1 MSDSYE
7 TYQGCYGERVGYA
20 KLERFI
26 EDAFL
31 LDDADEKAGAERFAT
46 CVWGHT
52 GIGKSSCVKQ
62 FAKKP
67 VDWRGKRYEGY
78 DVRSIPI
85 AQFEEMGD
93 LHGLPD
99 KHVLVWRCT
108 KKKTKEHRWVP
119 LEVSQG
125 YLDQG
130 WKIDHTAGTRTMYA
144 PPDWVPT
151 EPGPSI
157 LLLDDFN
164 RAGRSIIQGIM
175 QLLQDYGLMSWKLP
189 PGCHIVLTAN
199 PDEQEYFVTSLD
211 PAVIERFRCVTLD
224 FDHDQWFEWATAQ
237 GLDERVTSY
246 VIAYPESIATG
257 MRTSPRAVSQ
267 FGRYLATVPDAD
279 EDRMRTMA
287 SSVMDD
293 MLVAAILTF
302 MERDFEMVIEPAD
315 IVKGKKEVATHVK
328 DLMTREDKRFD
339 VLAVTCSRL
348 FVYLCNSDVHPDEK
362 SVKNVQKFLTNEH
375 LDDSMRYVL
384 VDRLNR
390 KADDGCPEL
399 NEWFLGNDELMNL
412 ISDMV

>member
-1 MSDSYE
+1 MSNNYE
-7 TYQGCYGERVGYA
+7 TYQGCYGERIGYGE
-20 KLERFI
+20 LERFI

-52 GIGKSSCVKQ
+52 GIGKSSGVKQ

-67 VDWRGKRYEGY
+67 VEWRGKKYDGY
-78 DVRSIPI
+78 DVRTVPI

-99 KHVLVWRCT
+99 KHVRVWRSVS
-108 KKKTKEHRWVP
+108 KKKKEYRWVP

-125 YLDQG
+125 YVDQG
-130 WKIDHTAGTRTMYA
+130 WKTDHTAGTRTMYA
-144 PPDWVPT
+144 PPDWVPS

-164 RAGRSIIQGIM
+164 RAGRSILQGIM

-199 PDEQEYFVTSLD
+199 PDEQEYFVTSID
-211 PAVIERFRCVTLD
+211 PAVIERFRCVTLK
-224 FDHDQWFEWATAQ
+224 FDAQHWFEWATSK

-246 VIAYPESIATG
+246 VLAYPESVATG
-257 MRTSPRAVSQ
+257 LRTSPRAITQ
-267 FGRYLATVPDAD
+267 FGRYLATVPDVDA
-279 EDRMRTMA
+279 DRMKTMA
-287 SSVMDD
+287 SSVMSDE
-293 MLVAAILTF
+293 LVAAMMTF
-302 MERDFEMVIEPAD
+302 MERDFEMVIDPTD
-315 IVKGKKEVATHVK
+315 ILKGKKQVARDVK

-339 VLAVTCSRL
+339 VLAVTCGRL
-348 FVYLCNSDVHPDEK
+348 FAHLCRSDVHPSPETI
-362 SVKNVQKFLTNEH
+362 KNVQEFLTNEH
-375 LDDSMRYVL
+375 LDESMRYVL
-384 VDRLNR
+384 VDRLSR
-390 KADDGCPEL
+390 AADDGRSEM
-399 NEWFLGNDELMNL
+399 NQWFMGNKKLMKM